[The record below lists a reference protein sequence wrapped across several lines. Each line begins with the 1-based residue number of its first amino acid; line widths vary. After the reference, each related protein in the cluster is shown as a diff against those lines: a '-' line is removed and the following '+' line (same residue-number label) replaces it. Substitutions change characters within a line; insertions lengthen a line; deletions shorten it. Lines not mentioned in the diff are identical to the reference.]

1 MPPSYNAYNSRTADK
16 FVVRLPAGMRERIG
30 EVAKN
35 HHRSMNS
42 EIISRLE
49 DSLSLE
55 EGEGSMLIHSDSLSA
70 SEQQMLKAFRKL
82 ANMQQ
87 KALVDLISVKPTLKD
102 RGQLAEAKV
111 A

>member
-1 MPPSYNAYNSRTADK
+1 
-16 FVVRLPAGMRERIG
+16 
-30 EVAKN
+30 
-35 HHRSMNS
+35 
-42 EIISRLE
+42 
-49 DSLSLE
+49 
-55 EGEGSMLIHSDSLSA
+55 MLIHSDSLSA